1 MGRVDADHGIHLPGL
16 VEEGARRADDER
28 IGVVHPHSVVRRARV
43 RETNVGNLA
52 AIQQTSGVPGNG
64 VLLLSCP
71 DRRGVVAAVADFI
84 ASHNG
89 NIVHAEQHT
98 DDVERVFFQRVEF
111 ELDGFDVDREHIL
124 AAFAPAAERFGMTVD
139 LRFTDVMPRV
149 ALMASKQPHCL
160 FDLLTRWRAGELPAQ
175 VVGVI
180 DNHPDH
186 ADLVEHMGVPY
197 FHLPV
202 TPDSKTTQEAK
213 VLETLRSLDVD
224 LVVLARYM
232 QILSPVLV
240 DAYRSRIINIHHS
253 FLPAFIGANPYRQAH
268 DRGVKLIGATAHYV
282 TEELDEGPILDQEV
296 TRVTHRD
303 SVAELTRKGRDLE
316 TIVLARAVRAH
327 LEHRV
332 LVYGRKTVVFG

>member
-1 MGRVDADHGIHLPGL
+1 MA
-16 VEEGARRADDER
+16 E
-28 IGVVHPHSVVRRARV
+28 
-43 RETNVGNLA
+43 
-52 AIQQTSGVPGNG
+52 
-64 VLLLSCP
+64 
-71 DRRGVVAAVADFI
+71 FI
-84 ASHNG
+84 AAHNG

-111 ELDGFDVDREHIL
+111 DLEGFGLARDEIL
-124 AAFAPAAERFGMTVD
+124 SAFSSVARRFDMSVD
-139 LRFTDVMPRV
+139 LRFTDVRPRV
-149 ALMASKQPHCL
+149 VLMASKQPHCL
-160 FDLLTRWRAGELPAQ
+160 FDLLTRWRADELPAEI
-175 VVGVI
+175 VGVI

-197 FHLPV
+197 FHLPM
-202 TPDSKTTQEAK
+202 TTGAKDAQETQ
-213 VLETLRSLDVD
+213 VLETLSSLDVD

-232 QILSPVLV
+232 QILSPRVV

-253 FLPAFIGANPYRQAH
+253 FLPAFVGANPYRQAH
-268 DRGVKLIGATAHYV
+268 DRGVKIIGATAHYV